1 VQPAE
6 LIEINADDPARVYR
20 LYEYGL
26 FVMYAEPTS
35 KSENVRVTSL
45 HRLGVLVCLVALL
58 SAIFAHLGHAAAT
71 VAAEQTAVATVHEMD
86 GSPVHGHT
94 LLPQHCTQHVQCSL
108 NAIIPAAPSLDVSS
122 AKAAEPA
129 GEPYRR
135 SRIVSPLRRPPKPDE
150 IL

>member
-6 LIEINADDPARVYR
+6 LSEINADDPARVYR
-20 LYEYGL
+20 FYWVCLSCTL
-26 FVMYAEPTS
+26 NS
-35 KSENVRVTSL
+35 KSEDMRATWL
-45 HRLGVLVCLVALL
+45 YRLGVLVCLVALL
-58 SAIFAHLGHAAAT
+58 SAMVAHLGHPAAT

-86 GSPVHGHT
+86 GSPEHGHT

-108 NAIIPAAPSLDVSS
+108 NAIIPAAPSLDVSG